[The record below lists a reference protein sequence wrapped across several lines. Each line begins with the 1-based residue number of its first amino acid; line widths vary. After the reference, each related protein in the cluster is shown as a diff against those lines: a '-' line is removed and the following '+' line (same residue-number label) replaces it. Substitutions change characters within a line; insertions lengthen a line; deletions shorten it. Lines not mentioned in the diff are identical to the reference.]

1 MASRWPS
8 WAPVPARD
16 SDSPYKLAV
25 HATPAKRKFFARG
38 TLLNLSPRRLLS
50 ALVATSLLYA
60 AFASRLHLL
69 SGKSVMR
76 NWPISLSA
84 LVLVAFSARAQT
96 PVPTPQHGLKAG
108 SIALVV
114 TGEVLPGQMDNFRQL
129 VPRLVAAV
137 AEEPGTLV
145 YEWSFHPDQK
155 TYNVM
160 EVYQTS
166 DALAAHIKH
175 LTSTDFLKELGQ
187 VRKTT
192 NAIVFGSPDA
202 QVKEFLARLD
212 PLYTSHIDGFMR

>member
-1 MASRWPS
+1 MMR
-8 WAPVPARD
+8 
-16 SDSPYKLAV
+16 KL
-25 HATPAKRKFFARG
+25 F
-38 TLLNLSPRRLLS
+38 
-50 ALVATSLLYA
+50 
-60 AFASRLHLL
+60 
-69 SGKSVMR
+69 
-76 NWPISLSA
+76 ISLSA
-84 LVLVAFSARAQT
+84 MILVAFPVHAQT
-96 PVPTPQHGLKAG
+96 AAPAPQHGLKAG

-145 YEWSFHPDQK
+145 YEWSFHADQK

-160 EVYQTS
+160 EVYQSS
-166 DALAAHIKH
+166 DALTAHLKH

-202 QVKEFLARLD
+202 QVKEALTRLD
-212 PLYTSHIDGFMR
+212 PVYTSHIDGFMR